1 MAPEEGPEPR
11 KPAPAGDAP
20 HRNRKGEPA
29 DESTERLV
37 HELRVHHFELKVQNE
52 ELRRAQDELSASR
65 DRYLALYEFAPVGY
79 FTLDRNGSILEAN
92 LTAARLLGVERSTL
106 PGGRFSQF
114 VSPADRNRFLLYYG
128 QLGKPGGTP
137 ATEIR
142 LAPPDRAGFSA
153 RLEGAPVRHTAG
165 FGDQCMLA
173 VSEID
178 SSKRAEDLPR
188 RSERPEPARASGIAH
203 DLNNMMGSILAEI
216 EMQLIEMQLADAPAN
231 SPLREGAE
239 KIRAV
244 AVRAAEMVREL
255 MPNAGDGDLVFVP
268 VEPERPVS
276 LVALHATDTGAKG
289 AAGNILL
296 VEDEETLSLAVSKML
311 RKRGF
316 SVLQAGDGITA
327 VDLFRAN
334 QPAIDVV
341 VLDLTLPAMSG
352 EQVFRELR
360 LIQPDVRVI
369 LTTAYGREKALTAL
383 GGLQPWHFL
392 RKPYAFGE
400 LMNLLES

>member
-1 MAPEEGPEPR
+1 MAPEEGPVTRIPTS
-11 KPAPAGDAP
+11 AGNAS
-20 HRNRKGEPA
+20 RESRKGEPA

-37 HELRVHHFELKVQNE
+37 HELRVHQFELKVQYE
-52 ELRRAQDELSASR
+52 ELRRAQEELSASR
-65 DRYLALYEFAPVGY
+65 ERYLALYEFAPVGY
-79 FTLDRNGSILEAN
+79 FMLDRNGSILEAN
-92 LTAARLLGVERSTL
+92 LTAAKLLGVERSTL
-106 PGGRFSQF
+106 AGARFSQF
-114 VSPADRNRFLLYYG
+114 VSTADRNRFLLYYG
-128 QLGKPGGTP
+128 QLGKPGGAP

-142 LAPPDRAGFSA
+142 LATPDRVEFSA
-153 RLEGAPVRHTAG
+153 RLEGAPVRHAAG
-165 FGDQCMLA
+165 SGEQCMLA
-173 VSEID
+173 VSDIG
-178 SSKRAEDLPR
+178 STKRAEDLPR
-188 RSERPEPARASGIAH
+188 RSERSEQARASGIAH

-216 EMQLIEMQLADAPAN
+216 EMQLIEMQLADTPAN

-244 AVRAAEMVREL
+244 AVRAAETIREL
-255 MPNAGDGDLVFVP
+255 MPNAVCGDPVLVP
-268 VEPERPVS
+268 VEPARPMS
-276 LVALHATDTGAKG
+276 LVALRSPEAVPKD
-289 AAGNILL
+289 AAGTILL
-296 VEDEETLSLAVSKML
+296 VEDEETLSLAVTKML

-316 SVLQAGDGITA
+316 SVLHAADGILA
-327 VDLFRAN
+327 VDLFRAH

-360 LIQPDVRVI
+360 MIQPDVRVI

-392 RKPYAFGE
+392 RKPYVFGE

>member
-1 MAPEEGPEPR
+1 M
-11 KPAPAGDAP
+11 
-20 HRNRKGEPA
+20 GEPA
-29 DESTERLV
+29 DESTDRLL
-37 HELRVHHFELKVQNE
+37 HELRVREFELKVQNE
-52 ELRRAQDELSASR
+52 ELRRAEEDLSASR

-79 FTLDRNGSILEAN
+79 FTLDRNGAILEAN
-92 LTAARLLGVERSTL
+92 FTAARLLGVERSTL

-114 VSPADRNRFLLYYG
+114 VAARDRNRFLLYFG
-128 QLGKPGGTP
+128 QLGKPGGT
-137 ATEIR
+137 AVAEIR
-142 LAPPDRAGFSA
+142 LAPPDRPEFSA

-165 FGDQCMLA
+165 FGDQCLLA
-173 VSEID
+173 VSD
-178 SSKRAEDLPR
+178 LGSSKRAEDLPR
-188 RSERPEPARASGIAH
+188 PGERPEPARASGIAH
-203 DLNNMMGSILAEI
+203 DLNNLMGSILAEI
-216 EMQLIEMQLADAPAN
+216 EMQLADCGAN

-244 AVRAAEMVREL
+244 AVRASEMAREL
-255 MPNAGDGDLVFVP
+255 MPNAGDGDPVLVP

-276 LVALHATDTGAKG
+276 LVALRSPAAGAKG
-289 AAGNILL
+289 AAGTILL

-334 QPAIDVV
+334 HPAIDVV

-360 LIQPDVRVI
+360 LIQPDARVI
-369 LTTAYGREKALTAL
+369 LTTAYGREKAVTAL
-383 GGLQPWHFL
+383 GGLQPWLFL